1 MMAFLAP
8 ALLAGLAALA
18 VPIYLH
24 LVQRERRV
32 VVEFPSLMF
41 LRKIPY
47 KSVRRRKVRN
57 LVLLLLRCLALALV
71 VMAFA
76 RPFFGSGALA
86 AVGGLAS
93 RDVVILLDR
102 SYSMGYGNHW
112 ERAKN
117 AARAIIGRLAPD
129 DRATVV
135 LFDTGAEIG
144 PRTTMD
150 RAALLAFIDRATVGG
165 LGTKYVA
172 ALKVASSLVETSD
185 LPRHEVVLITDFQKL
200 GWDRSQSVALPPA
213 TTLTPVSVAESG
225 TADVGIAG
233 LVFEREIVSGRER
246 MRVTARLTNRGR
258 DAVADRE
265 VSLEVDGRRLET
277 SHANLEPNG
286 SAAVTFEPF
295 AVPSATARGIVRVAA
310 DALAADDVF
319 QFVVSPGAS
328 LPVLIVDG
336 VSPAPDASL
345 YLARALTV
353 GHEPSFD
360 TRVVRVNAVSATD
373 VSRSAVVVLN
383 DTPPPG
389 GAAGRALGDFV
400 AQGGGL
406 LVALG
411 EHSGWPD
418 GAPDLLPGS
427 FGLPIDRVNGRGAT
441 LGFINYSH
449 PVFEI
454 FSAPRSGDLTAARF
468 FRYRPLDS
476 TGNVLARFDDGT
488 TAVAERR
495 VGHGRVLV
503 WTSTLD
509 TFWND
514 LALKPVFLPLIHQ
527 TVKYLA
533 SYVPPLPSYTV
544 GATIDAGTLERARR
558 EHATETPTELTL
570 ATPSGRRVPLEA
582 GTPAEPLALAEPGF
596 YELHVRD
603 SATSIPV
610 FAANVDAA
618 EADLTPL
625 DAAELV
631 AAATAGTP
639 GGGEAAALPVTAE
652 ERERQQSVWWYL
664 LLAGVLLLLIETT
677 WSNRLP
683 RTVG

>member
-57 LVLLLLRCLALALV
+57 LVLLLLRCAALALV

-86 AVGGLAS
+86 AAGGLGS
-93 RDVVILLDR
+93 RDVVILLDK

-112 ERAKN
+112 DRAKD
-117 AARAIIGRLAPD
+117 AARAVIGRLAPE

-165 LGTKYVA
+165 LGTKYAA
-172 ALKVASSLVETSD
+172 ALKVAASLVEASD

-213 TTLTPVSVAESG
+213 TTLTPMPVGESG

-233 LVFEREIVSGRER
+233 LVFEREVVSGRER
-246 MRVTARLTNRGR
+246 MRVTARLTNRSR
-258 DAVADRE
+258 EAVSDRE
-265 VSLEVDGRRLET
+265 VSLEVDGRRVET
-277 SHANLEPNG
+277 GHASLEPNG

-295 AVPSATARGIVRVAA
+295 AVPAGSARGVVRLAA

-345 YLARALTV
+345 YLTRALAV
-353 GHEPSFD
+353 GHDPSFD
-360 TRVVRVNAVSATD
+360 ARVVRVNAVSAD
-373 VSRSAVVVLN
+373 DISRSAVVVLN
-383 DTPPPG
+383 DTSPPG
-389 GAAGRALGDFV
+389 GAAGRALGPFV
-400 AQGGGL
+400 ERGGGL

-411 EHSGWPD
+411 EHSTWPD

-427 FGLPIDRVNGRGAT
+427 FGPPIDRVSGRGAT
-441 LGFINYSH
+441 FGFINYSH

-454 FSAPRSGDLTAARF
+454 FAAPRSGDLTAARF
-468 FRYRPLDS
+468 FRYRPLGSPDDAI
-476 TGNVLARFDDGT
+476 ARFDDGT

-495 VGHGRVLV
+495 FGNGRVLV

-514 LALKPVFLPLIHQ
+514 LALKPVFLPLVHQ

-533 SYVPPLPSYTV
+533 AYVPPLPSYTV

-558 EHATETPTELTL
+558 EHAADASTELTL
-570 ATPSGRRVPLEA
+570 ATPSGRRVSLGA
-582 GTPAEPLALAEPGF
+582 GVPPEPMALVEPGF

-603 SATSIPV
+603 SAASIPA

-625 DAAELV
+625 DPAELV
-631 AAATAGTP
+631 AAATAAPP
-639 GGGEAAALPVTAE
+639 GSGEPALPVTAE

-664 LLAGVLLLLIETT
+664 LLAGVLLLLIETA